1 MHFATPSE
9 PTRAEVGVEEDAEL
23 AGVEAEADWPST
35 VTETVID
42 PDEPPVELTDT
53 DADATACEPSVTLA
67 KAPSP
72 ISIVTDTSELT
83 LSLSSGHSIPSEA
96 ETEVAAAAA
105 EVIITVTEASAESE
119 PETDSD
125 SSGQSSSSE
134 MVEDPSGIEVTCGS
148 TLATPAEDSS
158 GQSSMI
164 SEADVAAATAEV
176 VGAEV
181 MSASLV
187 TTSEDADSGRVSERA
202 SEVICGEVI
211 AGVISEALVRGKR
224 VTFSV
229 STKEVGGAFPM
240 TIRKLS
246 YQKSPEHRGKMDA
259 NRYSPCIGIMSDNK
273 MSDNW
278 RILLAE

>member
-35 VTETVID
+35 VAETVTD

-72 ISIVTDTSELT
+72 ISVVTDTPELT

-96 ETEVAAAAA
+96 EPEVAVTAA
-105 EVIITVTEASAESE
+105 EVITVTEASAESE

-134 MVEDPSGIEVTCGS
+134 TVEDPSGIEVTCGPA
-148 TLATPAEDSS
+148 LVTPAEDSS

-176 VGAEV
+176 VRAEV

-187 TTSEDADSGRVSERA
+187 TTFEDADSGRVSERA
-202 SEVICGEVI
+202 SEVICAE
-211 AGVISEALVRGKR
+211 VISEALVLGKR

-229 STKEVGGAFPM
+229 STKEVGGVFPM